1 MSPVGTTAWLLVGLG
16 NPGAKYAQTR
26 HNVGFW
32 WIDTFAKGLDTDFKP
47 AAKFF
52 GDFAR
57 VSWCGQNLLLL
68 KPTTFMNRSGQAVL
82 ALLNYYQLPLEH
94 LLIIHDDLDLPP
106 GGAKLKRN
114 GGHGGHNGLRDII
127 NCLGRRDFLRLRL
140 GIGHPGSGQDV
151 VNYVL
156 NRPSAAD
163 QRAIEAAI
171 TGALEVLPE
180 VLADDIEKAMHRL
193 HSQI

>member
-1 MSPVGTTAWLLVGLG
+1 MATTTWLLVGLG
-16 NPGAKYAQTR
+16 NPGVEYAQSR

-32 WIDTFAKGLDTDFKP
+32 WLDILARELDVDFKP

-57 VSWCGQNLLLL
+57 TNWRGHHLLLL
-68 KPTTFMNRSGQAVL
+68 KPTIFMNRSGQAVR
-82 ALLNYYQLPLEH
+82 ALLNYYKIPLER

-106 GGAKLKRN
+106 GVARLKRN

-127 NCLGRRDFLRLRL
+127 HHLGQKDFLRLRL
-140 GIGHPGSGQDV
+140 GVGHPGSGRDV

-156 NRPSAAD
+156 SRPSAED
-163 QRAIEAAI
+163 QQAIGEAIAA
-171 TGALEVLPE
+171 GLKVLPE
-180 VLADDIEKAMHRL
+180 VLADEIEKAMHRL
-193 HSQI
+193 HSRI

>member
-1 MSPVGTTAWLLVGLG
+1 MGTTAWLLVGLG

-32 WIDTFAKGLDTDFKP
+32 WIDAFAEEQETDFKP

-57 VSWCGQNLLLL
+57 VNWYGHNVLLL
-68 KPTTFMNRSGQAVL
+68 KPTIFMNHSGQAVL
-82 ALLNYYQLPLEH
+82 ALLNYYQLSPER

-106 GGAKLKRN
+106 GSAKLKRS

-127 NCLGRRDFLRLRL
+127 NRLGRRDFLRLRL
-140 GIGHPGSGQDV
+140 GIGHPGSSQGV

-163 QRAIEAAI
+163 QQAIEAAI
-171 TGALEVLPE
+171 AAGLEVLPE

-193 HSQI
+193 HSQL